1 MQTEQNKVVVRGLI
15 QYLLRAIWNVTRIC
29 PTMVKQHLSTL
40 PDSKTVVLVDKAF
53 IRMYLDTELYD
64 WKLW

>member
-1 MQTEQNKVVVRGLI
+1 MQSEQNKVVVRGLI
-15 QYLLRAIWNVTRIC
+15 QYLLQAIWHVTRIY